1 MIWWAISILAFIGLF
16 YCLVALGYQ
25 IYLELGRIE
34 NNRERIKIQRQCAI
48 DFRGIPYWREE
59 MIVRKLLK
67 NQKIH
72 LG

>member
-25 IYLELGRIE
+25 IYLEMGR
-34 NNRERIKIQRQCAI
+34 NDATALLCPKNRQCAI
-48 DFRGIPYWREE
+48 EFRGMPYWREE

-67 NQKIH
+67 REKIH